1 MHGAIIKATCATVTV
16 PIPGLDPTSM
26 PNLVPA
32 GNGVNHRKSN
42 KQAGLI
48 DNYSLT
54 VVHSQFLFLISL
66 PSVRTY
72 AGVRWIG
79 WRFYW

>member
-1 MHGAIIKATCATVTV
+1 MHGAITKATCATVTV

-48 DNYSLT
+48 ETYSLT
-54 VVHSQFLFLISL
+54 SIGFKFVLLTSI
-66 PSVRTY
+66 PSVRTH

-79 WRFYW
+79 WRFFW

>member
-26 PNLVPA
+26 PNLIPA
-32 GNGVNHRKSN
+32 GNGVTHRKSN

-48 DNYSLT
+48 ELT
-54 VVHSQFLFLISL
+54 HRGPFSIFVSHFFAF
-66 PSVRTY
+66 R
-72 AGVRWIG
+72 
-79 WRFYW
+79 